1 MMTTTPDADVNLS
14 VIEHLDFDPVLP
26 CEYSGHAE
34 FHVPDDPAAFVVDG
48 NCSHCGYARRYLICR
63 SGWEDLWDAEI
74 FCDEC
79 GFRGPRDVFLKI
91 VAEI

>member
-1 MMTTTPDADVNLS
+1 MTTTPDADVDLS

-26 CEYSGHAE
+26 CEYSHHAK

-48 NCSHCGYARRYLICR
+48 GCLQCGDKRRFLMCR
-63 SGWEDLWDAEI
+63 SGWDDMCSAVI
-74 FCDEC
+74 FCETC
-79 GFRGPRDVFLKI
+79 GAVGPRDVFLKI